1 MQLNLLSKQL
11 ELTLLELNSTIQI
24 LYDCKN
30 ELNNSGLTVLRYL
43 QDLDHILNTGR
54 SVLDSAL
61 LETTEYIITSKCL
74 ATTRIS

>member
-11 ELTLLELNSTIQI
+11 ELTLLELNSIIQI

-61 LETTEYIITSKCL
+61 LETTEYIITPKCL
-74 ATTRIS
+74 ATTRIT